1 MIENFMNFHQGILAT
16 VDAVGHKGMRK
27 LLNKKKVFVIIVI
40 KLCLYDMKFNGQMFR
55 RTLPFFNFSFTL
67 FSGNEQKL
75 SEDIYISLNN
85 STFPNGFILI
95 L

>member
-1 MIENFMNFHQGILAT
+1 
-16 VDAVGHKGMRK
+16 MRK

-40 KLCLYDMKFNGQMFR
+40 KLCLYDTKFNGQMFR
-55 RTLPFFNFSFTL
+55 RTLLFFNFSFTM
-67 FSGNEQKL
+67 FSGNGQKL